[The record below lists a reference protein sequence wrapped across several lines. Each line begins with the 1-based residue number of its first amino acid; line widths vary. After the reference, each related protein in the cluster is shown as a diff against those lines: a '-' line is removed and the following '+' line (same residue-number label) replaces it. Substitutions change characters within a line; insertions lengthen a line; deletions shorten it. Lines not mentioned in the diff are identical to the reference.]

1 MKTYYLLLACLLSL
15 SNFSFAQ
22 SDFEKF
28 INKAANE
35 DQIELTLAKQFLK
48 VPAVEEAEDLSS
60 LILDV
65 YQKKDNFYLFAF
77 LIESEKECLFG
88 YTVTLDN
95 NGLLLD
101 QIEST
106 NQCEIDLEAK
116 SQISST
122 GLLDGNIIEVMH
134 EEETVID
141 PSDTTATL
149 NNSETTLLSYSSF
162 YEIATDGYF
171 VFLSSPRDVNQE
183 REYPFASEQLLK
195 PDDIKDYSKNEL
207 RLIRSEILASYGHIF
222 DNKDLQEKYE
232 NTSWYTLI
240 GDANEKLTEIE
251 KRNIAL
257 IDSVLLN

>member
-1 MKTYYLLLACLLSL
+1 MKTNSLILALLLSL
-15 SNFSFAQ
+15 SHLSLAQ
-22 SDFEKF
+22 SDFDKF
-28 INKAANE
+28 VDVAANE
-35 DQIELTLAKQFLK
+35 NQIELTLAKQFLK

-60 LILDV
+60 MVLDV
-65 YQKKDNFYLFAF
+65 YQKRDNFHLFTF
-77 LIESEKECLFG
+77 LIEDKKECLFG
-88 YTVTLDN
+88 YTITLDN

-101 QIEST
+101 QIENT
-106 NQCEIDLEAK
+106 NQCEIDLEAQ

-134 EEETVID
+134 EEETVVD

-162 YEIATDGYF
+162 YEIASDGYF
-171 VFLSSPRDVNQE
+171 IFLSSPKDVNQE
-183 REYPFASEQLLK
+183 RDYPFASEQLLK

-222 DNKDLQEKYE
+222 DDKDLQERYE
-232 NTSWYTLI
+232 NTTWYTLE
-240 GDANEKLTEIE
+240 GDANDKLTDIE

-257 IDSVLLN
+257 IDSFLLN